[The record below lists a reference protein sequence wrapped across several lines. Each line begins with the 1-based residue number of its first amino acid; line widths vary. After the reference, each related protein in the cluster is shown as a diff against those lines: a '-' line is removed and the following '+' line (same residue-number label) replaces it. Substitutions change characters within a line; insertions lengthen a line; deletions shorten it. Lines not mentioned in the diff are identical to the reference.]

1 MGKAKRAG
9 IGLVIWFWGTVSD
22 KVELGWHNKNEQST
36 VPLRRHSLVGMLNT
50 TCVENAIKSLW
61 KAVKSWGFYTFL
73 SFFFLFFGGGEC
85 IHPFPQSPAAHTA
98 LSMLPWISL
107 PASHCSPALILP
119 HPFPHPAAQP
129 SAKGLGLFFKKAFR
143 LGKSLGKWYLLFLA
157 LF

>member
-73 SFFFLFFGGGEC
+73 SFFFSFFWGGRM
-85 IHPFPQSPAAHTA
+85 HSPFPAEPSSSHCPLHAAMNIPARVPLQPCPDPSP
-98 LSMLPWISL
+98 SL
-107 PASHCSPALILP
+107 PASRCTAISQR
-119 HPFPHPAAQP
+119 F
-129 SAKGLGLFFKKAFR
+129 GAF
-143 LGKSLGKWYLLFLA
+143 L
-157 LF
+157 